1 MHSRGTVWAPP
12 RSEVEGAD
20 RVGHAT
26 DIRHR
31 RLEGGI
37 GNIANVI
44 DRATVHHVA
53 RLARLRL
60 DEAEEERMQSEL
72 NAILTAV
79 EQLQDLDLDG
89 VEPTSHVIALTN
101 VLREDVPTPSLPQEL
116 ALREGPDVQGDGFVV
131 PKIG

>member
-1 MHSRGTVWAPP
+1 M
-12 RSEVEGAD
+12 
-20 RVGHAT
+20 
-26 DIRHR
+26 
-31 RLEGGI
+31 
-37 GNIANVI
+37 I

-60 DEAEEERMQSEL
+60 DEAEEERMQQEL
-72 NAILTAV
+72 AAILGAV
-79 EQLQDLDLDG
+79 EQLQDLDLSD

-101 VLREDVPTPSLPQEL
+101 VLREDEPTQSLPQDL